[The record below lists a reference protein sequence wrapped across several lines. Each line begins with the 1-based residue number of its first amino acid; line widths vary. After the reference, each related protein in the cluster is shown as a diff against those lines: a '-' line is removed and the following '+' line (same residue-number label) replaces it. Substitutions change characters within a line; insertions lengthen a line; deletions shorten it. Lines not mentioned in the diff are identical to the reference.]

1 MQEQNTAAQAA
12 SASSIRLVQRC
23 NTTRARAETRKR
35 IKAKQKQSQKAKKK
49 VKSRVPYTRQHMHNA
64 LDALIDGHYNKRRDK
79 TVMSIRKAARIYM
92 DNKFSTLNRFVKKY
106 SVIEK
111 IKSMK
116 K

>member
-106 SVIEK
+106 NVIEK